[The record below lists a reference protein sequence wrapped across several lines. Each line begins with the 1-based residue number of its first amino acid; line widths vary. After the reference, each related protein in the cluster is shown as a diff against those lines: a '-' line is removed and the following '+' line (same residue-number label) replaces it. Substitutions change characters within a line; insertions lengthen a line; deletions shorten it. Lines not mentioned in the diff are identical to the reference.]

1 MFVSPCIPHVYV
13 RMKPCVYFHVKHLAQ
28 AKFLIK
34 CMSITRGCNT
44 NKELHRIICKKSVS
58 QLNMDKKNIHMSI
71 VLEYGQKRSK
81 EKNNIDYLPR
91 LYLSN
96 FNYFFL
102 KLLSSATARDRR
114 LV

>member
-81 EKNNIDYLPR
+81 EKKTILIN
-91 LYLSN
+91 
-96 FNYFFL
+96 
-102 KLLSSATARDRR
+102 
-114 LV
+114 